1 MKVLCTQI
9 GSRQHYEVPLKL
21 SLAGQLALLVTDFW
35 NPLGQRAGW
44 ITRLLGSG
52 VLRRAA
58 ERFHPEIPSRKVR
71 VPLRAH
77 IRALVA
83 VSGARPLGESLAR
96 LSVTL
101 ARQSAR
107 WAGRCDHDTLFTFCG
122 AALEVIEREKAL
134 GNRVVL
140 DQFDTGRELAHTLR
154 EESGRYKNLGA
165 SYPQYPDWYYDRL
178 DEEWKLADQI
188 VVNSQWTRRC
198 LAGFGVPPEKIVVIP
213 LSVTAARPVDEPKR
227 MSGGRLR
234 VLWLGRMCLGKGL
247 MYAVEA
253 ARAVSGLPIEFTFAG
268 IPVVDVTRIDWPANC
283 HVIGHV
289 PRSAVAGLYRS
300 HELLLFPTLN
310 DGFGRVQVEAALHGL
325 PIIATERCGSV
336 VEHNRSGYVVPVRNS
351 QAIAEC
357 LAGLLCRPHLLEE
370 MSLAALAG
378 ATRFSE
384 NQVWPRLHAVIAG
397 TVEAG
402 VPEEVTCA

>member
-1 MKVLCTQI
+1 M
-9 GSRQHYEVPLKL
+9 
-21 SLAGQLALLVTDFW
+21 AGHLALLVTDFW
-35 NPLGQRAGW
+35 NPLGRRAG
-44 ITRLLGSG
+44 RFLGSG
-52 VLRRAA
+52 VLKRAA
-58 ERFHPEIPSRKVR
+58 ERFHPEIPSSKVR

-77 IRALVA
+77 IRALA
-83 VSGARPLGESLAR
+83 AASGRRPLGESLAR

-101 ARQSAR
+101 ARESAR
-107 WAGRCDHDTLFTFCG
+107 WADRCDHDTLFTFCG

-134 GNRVVL
+134 GNRVIL
-140 DQFDTGRELAHTLR
+140 DQFDTGRELANTLR
-154 EESGRYKNLGA
+154 EESERYKSLGA

-178 DEEWKLADQI
+178 DEEWRLADQI
-188 VVNSQWTRRC
+188 VVNSDWTRQC
-198 LAGFGVPPEKIVVIP
+198 LTGCGVPAGKIALIP
-213 LSVTAARPVDEPKR
+213 LSVTATQPVDKPKR

-247 MYAVEA
+247 VYAVEA

-268 IPVVDVTRIDWPANC
+268 IPAVDVTRIDWPANC
-283 HVIGHV
+283 RVIGHV
-289 PRSAVAGLYRS
+289 PRSAVDELYRS

-310 DGFGRVQVEAALHGL
+310 DGFGRVQIEAALHGL

-336 VEHNRSGYVVPVRNS
+336 VEHNRSGYVVPARSS

-378 ATRFSE
+378 VTRFSE
-384 NQVWPRLHAVIAG
+384 NQVWPRLNAVIAG
-397 TVEAG
+397 AMKAG
-402 VPEEVTCA
+402 VPEEVTCG

>member
-35 NPLGQRAGW
+35 NPLGRRAGW
-44 ITRLLGSG
+44 TRLLGSG
-52 VLRRAA
+52 ILRRAA
-58 ERFHPEIPSRKVR
+58 ERFHPGIPSSKVR

-77 IRALVA
+77 IRALVLA
-83 VSGARPLGESLAR
+83 SGRRPAGESLAR

-107 WAGRCDHDTLFTFCG
+107 WSDRCDHDTLFAFCG
-122 AALEVIEREKAL
+122 ASLEVAEREKAL
-134 GNRVVL
+134 GNRVIV

-154 EESGRYKNLGA
+154 EESDRYKDLGA
-165 SYPQYPDWYYDRL
+165 SYPHYPDWYYDRL

-188 VVNSQWTRRC
+188 LVNSEWTRQC
-198 LAGFGVPPEKIVVIP
+198 LTARGVPAGKIILIP
-213 LSVTAARPVDEPKR
+213 LSLTAVQPVFKPKR

-268 IPVVDVTRIDWPANC
+268 IPAVDVTRIDWPRNC
-283 HVIGHV
+283 RVIGQV
-289 PRSAVAGLYRS
+289 PRSAVPGLYRS
-300 HELLLFPTLN
+300 HEVFLFPTLS
-310 DGFGRVQVEAALHGL
+310 DGFGRVQIEAALHGL

-336 VEHNRSGYVVPVRNS
+336 VEHNRSGYVVPVRDS

-370 MSLAALAG
+370 MSMAAMAG
-378 ATRFSE
+378 VIRFSE
-384 NQVWPRLHAVIAG
+384 DRIWPQLERALAG
-397 TVEAG
+397 TVEARVSDG
-402 VPEEVTCA
+402 VACG